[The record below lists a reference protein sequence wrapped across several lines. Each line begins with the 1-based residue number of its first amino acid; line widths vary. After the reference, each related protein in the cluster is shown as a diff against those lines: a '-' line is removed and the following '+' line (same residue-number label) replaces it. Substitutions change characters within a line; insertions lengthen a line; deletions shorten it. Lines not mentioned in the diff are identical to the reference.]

1 MELENKTI
9 IVSGASSGIG
19 AAAARLFAA
28 EGANVGL
35 GARRSQEL
43 DAIAEEISAQHG
55 KVVYLVGD
63 VTEEHYAQ
71 SLADLAL
78 KTFGRLDGAFNNA
91 GIVGEMSALPDMSID
106 NWNSVMSV
114 NLTSAFWAAKAQL
127 PVMKQQGSGS
137 IVFTSSFV
145 GFSNGG
151 MPGMGAYGASKAG
164 LNGLVQSLASET
176 RH

>member
-19 AAAARLFAA
+19 AAAAKLFAS
-28 EGANVGL
+28 EGASVVL
-35 GARRSQEL
+35 GARRSQEH
-43 DAIAEEISAQHG
+43 AIAEEISAQHG

-91 GIVGEMSALPDMSID
+91 GTVGEMSALPDMSSITGTA
-106 NWNSVMSV
+106 SCR
-114 NLTSAFWAAKAQL
+114 LT
-127 PVMKQQGSGS
+127 
-137 IVFTSSFV
+137 
-145 GFSNGG
+145 
-151 MPGMGAYGASKAG
+151 
-164 LNGLVQSLASET
+164 
-176 RH
+176 